1 MASIKNFKENIQ
13 KQEKKESEYRT
24 AMLTEAVESF
34 LSDDIDMGKAVL
46 REYITA
52 TIGFETFSRQMG
64 KPSKS
69 LYRMLSPAGNP
80 KISDLF
86 EVLYLLQKNEGVRLT
101 VTALH
106 QPSSEMLLKCM
117 VWLQYKFHLKKT

>member
-1 MASIKNFKENIQ
+1 MASIKNFKKNIQ
-13 KQEKKESEYRT
+13 KHEKNESGYRT

-34 LSDDIDMGKAVL
+34 LSGDIDMGKTVL

-52 TIGFETFSRQMG
+52 TIGFDTFSRQMG

-86 EVLYLLQKNEGVRLT
+86 EVLYLLQKNTGVRLT
-101 VTALH
+101 VTSLH
-106 QPSSEMLLKCM
+106 EQSTEMLLKCM
-117 VWLQYKFHLKKT
+117 VWLQYRFHLKGR

>member
-1 MASIKNFKENIQ
+1 MASIKIFKENIQ

-24 AMLTEAVESF
+24 AMLSEAVESF

-52 TIGFETFSRQMG
+52 TIGFKTFSNQIG
-64 KPSKS
+64 KPIKS
-69 LYRMLSPAGNP
+69 LHRMLGPGGNP

-106 QPSSEMLLKCM
+106 QQSTEMLLKCM
-117 VWLQYKFHLKKT
+117 VWLQYKLHLKRT

>member
-1 MASIKNFKENIQ
+1 MASIKNFKEPIQ
-13 KQEKKESEYRT
+13 KQEKKESGYRT

-34 LSDDIDMGKAVL
+34 LSGDIDMGKAVL

-52 TIGFETFSRQMG
+52 TIGFKTLSKQIG

-69 LYRMLSPAGNP
+69 LYRMIGPAGNP

-86 EVLYLLQKNEGVRLT
+86 EVLYLLQKNEEVRLT

-106 QPSSEMLLKCM
+106 EQSTEMLLKCM
-117 VWLQYKFHLKKT
+117 VWLQYRSHLKGR